1 MRRALTRTSG
11 PLAFRLR
18 ASHRMTRFLPM
29 PPQDRQDN
37 LRILNRDQEAQAMI
51 QKIRGQEPTRYFGRK
66 KVDWFY

>member
-1 MRRALTRTSG
+1 
-11 PLAFRLR
+11 
-18 ASHRMTRFLPM
+18 MTRFLPM